1 MDSDLAHI
9 DDELCRRLISAA
21 ELAGRRWSS
30 GILLAL
36 GRGAT
41 RFSAIVAAVDGLSD
55 RMAAQ
60 RLRELEAASLVE
72 RHVIP
77 STPVQVRYRLTQA
90 GRELLQAMQP
100 LAAWSHRWGELSEAP
115 GSPRGVARDA
125 S

>member
-1 MDSDLAHI
+1 MTDAAPLHI
-9 DDELCRRLISAA
+9 DDEACRRLISST
-21 ELAGRRWSS
+21 ELVGRRWSS

-41 RFSAIVAAVDGLSD
+41 RFSAIVAAVEGLSD

-60 RLRELEAASLVE
+60 RLRELEAAGLIE

-90 GRELLQAMQP
+90 GLELLRALQP
-100 LAAWSHRWGELSEAP
+100 LGAWGHRWGELSDTATTA
-115 GSPRGVARDA
+115 RRDA

>member
-1 MDSDLAHI
+1 MHI
-9 DDELCRRLISAA
+9 DDEACRRFISST
-21 ELAGRRWSS
+21 ELAGRRWSP

-41 RFSAIVAAVDGLSD
+41 RFSAIAAAVDGLSD

-60 RLRELEAASLVE
+60 RLRELETAGLVD

-90 GRELLQAMQP
+90 GLELLQALQP
-100 LAAWSHRWGELSEAP
+100 LAAWGHRWGELAEGAV
-115 GSPRGVARDA
+115 RRDA

>member
-1 MDSDLAHI
+1 MHI
-9 DDELCRRLISAA
+9 DDEACRRFISST
-21 ELAGRRWSS
+21 ELAGRRWSP

-60 RLRELEAASLVE
+60 RLRELEAAGLVD

-90 GRELLQAMQP
+90 GLELLQALQP
-100 LAAWSHRWGELSEAP
+100 LAAWGHRWGELAEGAA
-115 GSPRGVARDA
+115 RRDA

>member
-1 MDSDLAHI
+1 MSASEFPHI
-9 DDELCRRLISAA
+9 DDELCRRLISST

-60 RLRELEAASLVE
+60 RLRELEAAGLVD

-90 GRELLQAMQP
+90 GLELLQALQP
-100 LAAWSHRWGELSEAP
+100 LAAWGHRWGDTA
-115 GSPRGVARDA
+115 GAARDA

>member
-1 MDSDLAHI
+1 MTKPTDLMHI
-9 DDELCRRLISAA
+9 DDEACRRFTSSA
-21 ELAGRRWSS
+21 ELAGRRWSP
-30 GILLAL
+30 GIMLAL

-41 RFSAIVAAVDGLSD
+41 RFSAVVAAVDGLSD

-60 RLRELEAASLVE
+60 RLRELEHAGLVE

-90 GRELLQAMQP
+90 GHELLTALQP
-100 LAAWSHRWGELSEAP
+100 LAAWGHRWGDLAESAAREA
-115 GSPRGVARDA
+115 A